1 MKHVQESLKDY
12 YVYKSFR
19 VFEDDE
25 AEEKSSLKDKE
36 ADGLAAVEKAKKN
49 FEEFKKAAKGDI
61 QKWKEFW
68 EENKLTKEAFDEE
81 GSIYQLWDSD
91 FVLGV
96 LELPATTLSDG
107 SLDGGFGADDTEPE
121 VEEEIIEGPDLQ
133 EMKPTNQLT
142 EAVAPAPEEDED
154 PMAGIDLGLEDPGEP
169 GDMGQTE
176 LGNEPMPPA
185 EAGGDLAVDAPQEN
199 PAEVPPVEGDPN
211 ADMDM
216 GAPTDDMPME
226 EPQAQTPDLDAPQ
239 VYFVVYDN
247 KGEGREEIL
256 RCGSN
261 NVVKAFNAFYN
272 DTFKGSMKDI
282 IIQYKAQKE
291 ALKKEAEKSK
301 KEKVEKEKDSK
312 IKKFLGGGTSE
323 PKEEKKEEKPE
334 KKEEKTNESW
344 RPKKSLVPTKGE
356 KLNESYEAYNRLN
369 EADEFQQ
376 QWLNE
381 VYTLLIEQYEMND
394 DEAATYM
401 EMYVNEDLLG
411 LYAEGVDSTEAAEI
425 VVTNESAIG
434 KLYEEFGAID
444 REHEDFREFPNE
456 QDDDYDEDRELSNFK
471 HSLNVMLEDEANPL
485 GVDEEIIYNL
495 TALINGGDIDDTI
508 ERLFNLDTDPLE
520 ALEYLMNDKAV
531 CDELGISCEEDSFD
545 EGKFVTEGARFG
557 FMSNDDST
565 KDGMIARWE
574 EMAEEGY
581 DLNSI
586 ANEMQEMLGNPDAY
600 ERILDIVEEDV
611 DEKLGIEEIVTQLI
625 EEFEGESE
633 HREDVYHGRS
643 QTYEGVNED
652 YDPDLDDEEDE
663 EDYED
668 GEDYEQEMRTDNPA
682 SQELLDQLDELEQ
695 EIWNSDNQSMKDK
708 WDELSQSH
716 LEGASYWGDIDSWNV
731 ERAIEDATN
740 LLKEK

>member
-25 AEEKSSLKDKE
+25 AEEKSTLKDKE
-36 ADGLAAVEKAKKN
+36 KDGLAAVEKAKKN

-81 GSIYQLWDSD
+81 GAIYQLWDSD
-91 FVLGV
+91 FVVGV

-133 EMKPTNQLT
+133 EMKPGNQLT
-142 EAVAPAPEEDED
+142 EAVAPEED
-154 PMAGIDLGLEDPGEP
+154 PMADIDLGLEDPGEP

-176 LGNEPMPPA
+176 LGNEPPA
-185 EAGGDLAVDAPQEN
+185 PTGNDLAVDNPQEN

-211 ADMDM
+211 ADMDPSIDPSIDPSM
-216 GAPTDDMPME
+216 DEPMSA
-226 EPQAQTPDLDAPQ
+226 EPEQTPDLDAPQ

-301 KEKVEKEKDSK
+301 KVKVEKEKDSK
-312 IKKFLGGGTSE
+312 IKKFLGGGSS
-323 PKEEKKEEKPE
+323 EEKN
-334 KKEEKTNESW
+334 EEKTNESW

-369 EADEFQQ
+369 EADDFQQ

-381 VYTLLIEQYEMND
+381 VYTLLCEQYEMND
-394 DEAATYM
+394 NEAATYM
-401 EMYVNEDLLG
+401 EMYVNEELLG

-425 VVTNESAIG
+425 IVTNESAIG

-444 REHEDFREFPNE
+444 REDEYIGEYPNE
-456 QDDDYDEDRELSNFK
+456 QDDDYDEDREFSNFK
-471 HSLNVMLEDEANPL
+471 HSLNVTLEDESNPINL
-485 GVDEEIIYNL
+485 DEEIIYNL
-495 TALINGGDIDDTI
+495 TALINGGDIDDTLNK
-508 ERLFNLDTDPLE
+508 LFELDTDPIE

-545 EGKFVTEGARFG
+545 EGAFVTENAKMG
-557 FMSNDDST
+557 FMLSDDST

-574 EMAEEGY
+574 EMAGEGY
-581 DLNSI
+581 DLNTI
-586 ANEMQEMLGNPDAY
+586 ANEMQEMLGNPEAY

-611 DEKLGIEEIVTQLI
+611 DEKLGIEEIVTMLI
-625 EEFEGESE
+625 EEFESEEE

-652 YDPDLDDEEDE
+652 YDPEFDDEEDE
-663 EDYED
+663 DDYENGD
-668 GEDYEQEMRTDNPA
+668 DYEQEMRTDNPA
-682 SQELLDQLDELEQ
+682 DDETLERLDTLEQ
-695 EIWNSDNQSMKDK
+695 EIWDSDNQEMKDK
-708 WDELSQSH
+708 WEELSQSH

-740 LLKEK
+740 LLNEYK